1 MAPKAP
7 GEGAAED
14 QTPTCAGTLTLPARC
29 AGPFPLPGRERER
42 RDGHPPVMA
51 QRLRELPVTV
61 ARQGAP

>member
-7 GEGAAED
+7 GEGRPRIKALILG
-14 QTPTCAGTLTLPARC
+14 GTLTLPARC
-29 AGPFPLPGRERER
+29 AGPFPLPRREREH
-42 RDGHPPVMA
+42 RDGNPPVMA

>member
-14 QTPTCAGTLTLPARC
+14 QGTDSRATLTLPARC
-29 AGPFPLPGRERER
+29 AGPFPLPGREREH
-42 RDGHPPVMA
+42 RDGNPPVMA